1 MTLNVYAPAIR
12 DAIRRGDLDDVRTML
27 RDAKRFR
34 RQQGDLDKAIDRLE
48 TAIARLSKKPRR
60 SRTA

>member
-34 RQQGDLDKAIDRLE
+34 RQQGDLDKAASVGPS
-48 TAIARLSKKPRR
+48 TSFGS
-60 SRTA
+60 SRWRAT